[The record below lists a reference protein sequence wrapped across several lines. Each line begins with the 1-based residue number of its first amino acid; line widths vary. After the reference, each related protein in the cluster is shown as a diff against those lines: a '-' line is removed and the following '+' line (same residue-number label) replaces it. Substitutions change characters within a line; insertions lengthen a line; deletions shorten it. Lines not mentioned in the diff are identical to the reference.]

1 MRHLI
6 FKVRFIGLIALA
18 LVGGMWPVGAQAAGG
33 GSTAAA
39 QTASNPSL
47 GSADGFAVLAGTA
60 ASCTTSTVTGKVGVN
75 FDPPTTAGC
84 NAQFAHDAY
93 MAFQTAFGKKP
104 ACTVNVGTTIP
115 GATINLGKGTY
126 CTGVGAL
133 TFTNQTLNLTGNGPW
148 NFVIGAGFT
157 TTNLK
162 VVMANSGNPC
172 NVFWW
177 VGADATLTVN
187 NGLSTPFQGTILGGG
202 AITLTGT
209 ANATSAL
216 TLTGHVWATTA
227 LTMTDTTIVGC
238 NGGGTVVC
246 RNGAGDDVDEDA
258 GQSGESANK
267 VGDKAC
273 KPAKEHCNQG
283 VGNGSEGC
291 DPGNSNQGD
300 ESRSNDELGGTPGNP
315 GRKGG
320 NGKNGAETA
329 SISSHE
335 SVAVAAKSESHNNNT
350 AAVAVAAKSESHNNN
365 SAAAAVAAKSNSHT
379 SSNLDAAAKSKSDG
393 HADGKSKNKDK

>member
-1 MRHLI
+1 MRNLI
-6 FKVRFIGLIALA
+6 FKFRFIGLIALA
-18 LVGGMWPVGAQAAGG
+18 LVGGMWPVGAQASSG
-33 GSTAAA
+33 GSTAAHQA
-39 QTASNPSL
+39 ASKPSL

-75 FDPPTTAGC
+75 FNPPTTAGC
-84 NAQFAHDAY
+84 NAQFAPGAY
-93 MAFQTAFGKKP
+93 MAFRSVFTGTRP
-104 ACTVNVGTTIP
+104 TCTTSVGTTIP
-115 GATINLGKGTY
+115 GATINLGPGTY

-133 TFTNQTLNLTGNGPW
+133 TFTNQTLNLTGSGPW
-148 NFVIGAGFT
+148 NFEIGAGFT

-162 VVMANSGNPC
+162 VVMANGGNPC

-209 ANATSAL
+209 AGAPTAL

-227 LTMTDTTIVGC
+227 FTMTNATIIGC
-238 NGGGTVVC
+238 NAGGTVVC
-246 RNGAGDDVDEDA
+246 RNGDGDDEDEDG

-267 VGDKAC
+267 HGDKAC
-273 KPAKEHCNQG
+273 KPAKQHCNQG
-283 VGNGSEGC
+283 VGNGPEGC

-300 ESRSNDELGGTPGNP
+300 ESRSNDERGGTPGNP

-320 NGKNGAETA
+320 NGKSGAMSA
-329 SISSHE
+329 SISSLN
-335 SVAVAAKSESHNNNT
+335 SATVAVAAKSESHNN
-350 AAVAVAAKSESHNNN
+350 
-365 SAAAAVAAKSNSHT
+365 SATGAVAAKSNNRPM
-379 SSNLDAAAKSKSDG
+379 SSVSDAAKGKSDQ
-393 HADGKSKNKDK
+393 HSNGKSKGKNK